1 MTTLLERAQAAFTA
15 WRSPAAPAAPTSA
28 ADSRTE
34 PAFDRTPEVNNATRV
49 VRSSDPEVL
58 ELWGARPASSGVY
71 VNAETAMAVA
81 AVYACV
87 TRIAGG
93 ISTIPAH
100 IYERTWNDQRREYER
115 RRVDNADLWWLLNE
129 QPSAAYTASSHWSH
143 MLDHKLLRGDGYT
156 EIRRKRSGTISELV
170 PFPWDA
176 VMPDR
181 QTQEVGARLMYS
193 VNDGMRTRGVEQDDM
208 LHVPG
213 FGFDGIR
220 GCSVIS
226 HAARN
231 AAGNALA
238 MDMYAGR
245 FFANGAHAS
254 IVLEATGKVD
264 DTLAEQLRKSYRE
277 RYSGLENA
285 HKNPLVLSQGVK
297 ATALNITPEDAQ
309 LIDSRRYQVIDVA
322 RAFGV
327 PPHMIGETSASTSWG
342 SGIEEMNIAFVMYT
356 LQPHLVSIEQEL
368 NRKLF
373 RTAKYFI
380 EFDRDALLAANL
392 QAQGNL
398 FKSALG
404 GPGSGPG
411 WMSQNEVRK
420 AKNLPPVDGGDKLF
434 NPEAKPATT
443 PASSTPTDPT
453 KGAKP

>member
-1 MTTLLERAQAAFTA
+1 MTTLLNRAQAAYAA
-15 WRSPAAPAAPTSA
+15 WRNPTPSSA
-28 ADSRTE
+28 AESRAE
-34 PAFDRTPEVNNATRV
+34 PAFDQTPEINNATRV

-58 ELWGARPASSGVY
+58 ELLGARSASSGVY
-71 VNAETAMAVA
+71 VNAETAKCVS

-100 IYERTWNDQRREYER
+100 IYERTWNEQRREYER

-129 QPSAAYTASSHWSH
+129 QPAAAYAASSHWNQVIDS
-143 MLDHKLLRGDGYT
+143 KLLRGDGYT

-170 PFPWDA
+170 PFPWEA
-176 VMPDR
+176 VTPAQ
-181 QTQEVGARLMYS
+181 QTLQVGSRLMYA
-193 VNDGMRTRGVEQDDM
+193 VNDGLSTRGVEQDDM
-208 LHVPG
+208 LHFPG

-238 MDMYAGR
+238 MDEYAGK

-254 IVLEATGKVD
+254 IVLESPNKVD
-264 DTLAEQLRKSYRE
+264 ETLAEQLRKAYRE
-277 RYSGLENA
+277 RYSGLANA

-297 ATALNITPEDAQ
+297 ATSLNITPEDAQ

-392 QAQGNL
+392 QAQANL

-404 GPGSGPG
+404 GPGTGPG
-411 WMSQNEVRK
+411 WMSKNEVRK
-420 AKNLPPVDGGDKLF
+420 AKNLPPVEGGDALYEPDSKAATPNTSQP
-434 NPEAKPATT
+434 NPPQ
-443 PASSTPTDPT
+443 DPSG
-453 KGAKP
+453 KQGA